1 VLTHVQPLDREGYEV
16 FNLLLLGDLCVSQV
30 EEATAAR
37 LAGLETF
44 KLKDQNLWGLV
55 YLELLVDVSVF
66 LADAAVPPVITSQRL
81 SLAVVLEAAV
91 NVDVGLRLIVTAIL
105 LFLKRGIL

>member
-1 VLTHVQPLDREGYEV
+1 
-16 FNLLLLGDLCVSQV
+16 
-30 EEATAAR
+30 
-37 LAGLETF
+37 
-44 KLKDQNLWGLV
+44 
-55 YLELLVDVSVF
+55 VF